1 MTHLRAS
8 RTAQSPSAVTISTP
22 ASGAA
27 RNLPANFVCLS
38 ITDEDPTRTD
48 EEKTACWYWTNPG
61 GYYWA
66 GAYACEDY
74 VLVGTDDGA
83 DESTSMTGSLLLL
96 DAKTGQT
103 A

>member
-1 MTHLRAS
+1 MDYLYTGFWRS
-8 RTAQSPSAVTISTP
+8 EEF
-22 ASGAA
+22 
-27 RNLPANFVCLS
+27 PANFVCLS

-96 DAKTGQT
+96 DANDRQT